1 MDFKLNVAAVSATP
15 ALQALINSC
24 EPRRL
29 AETLRDPFVKLVRDN
44 YLAQRPNKMGAPST
58 GYWRSAAESTYAVT
72 SEDGLTITTD
82 KIGVRQHLY
91 GGPIYPV
98 NAQFLS
104 IPACIEAHG
113 KLPRDFDDLV
123 VIRFGRG
130 QCAPV
135 ALIKAADADFVRN
148 APDCETAATKFMFKL
163 VRAVNQKPEPNVLPS
178 DDQFADAVETA
189 IIGSMPK

>member
-104 IPACIEAHG
+104 IPTCIEAHG

-135 ALIKAADADFVRN
+135 ALIKAGAYHTRGTNAYSDAARSPG
-148 APDCETAATKFMFKL
+148 AEREYPIPDL
-163 VRAVNQKPEPNVLPS
+163 RHLRWLQLR
-178 DDQFADAVETA
+178 
-189 IIGSMPK
+189 